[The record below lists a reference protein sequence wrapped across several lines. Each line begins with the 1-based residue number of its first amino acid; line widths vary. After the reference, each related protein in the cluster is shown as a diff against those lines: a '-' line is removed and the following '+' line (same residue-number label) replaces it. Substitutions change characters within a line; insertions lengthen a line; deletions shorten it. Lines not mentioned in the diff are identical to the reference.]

1 MRTIINKNN
10 MGAHIGRETVV
21 LQVIEVPHQDI
32 IFCQKS
38 TDPCRRT
45 LHSFQQG
52 QRFLSALPSL
62 HDIIIT
68 MMIIIS
74 IIILTKIIIM
84 IIIKII
90 RIMTIIIMIITIVI
104 ILILMTIIVIQQQYS
119 KNDDSKNKTNNNR
132 VVIMSLMLCFT
143 YRDLQCFEIDL
154 F

>member
-45 LHSFQQG
+45 LHSLQHG

-62 HDIIIT
+62 LDIIIT

-74 IIILTKIIIM
+74 IIMLTKIIIM

-90 RIMTIIIMIITIVI
+90 RIMTIIIMIIIIVI
-104 ILILMTIIVIQQQYS
+104 II
-119 KNDDSKNKTNNNR
+119 R

-143 YRDLQCFEIDL
+143 YRDLQCFELDL
-154 F
+154 FLHSSALSF